1 MNNKEAIEVL
11 RNNYP
16 SSNYTMLIEAVEKA
30 IAALEAAEL
39 GARDEICPDS
49 TVPCDY
55 RRYTCIR
62 GNVDNCTIAAGK
74 LSGGFLTENDW
85 PLKRESSLLDR
96 YLPDET
102 AHIS

>member
-1 MNNKEAIEVL
+1 MDNKDAISML
-11 RNNYP
+11 RMIMPVNE
-16 SSNYTMLIEAVEKA
+16 SGLHVEAVEKA

-49 TVPCDY
+49 TVPCGY

-74 LSGGFLTENDW
+74 LSGGFLTKDDW

-96 YLPDET
+96 YLPDGT
-102 AHIS
+102 AS